1 MLTWL
6 IRPHYSPSLRE
17 VKAGEIQ
24 AGTEAGTMQAGT
36 YQCALQTHVQPSF
49 SYHPPAQG
57 GTTHSKHQSVKCPI
71 GFFSVE
77 GVFSSEGSS
86 SQINLTKI

>member
-1 MLTWL
+1 
-6 IRPHYSPSLRE
+6 LRE